1 MFSSQRVLS
10 LDSLFCYP
18 IMFSVNHAAIFV
30 WIFSPWFSWFS
41 SLALSSLLE
50 STPLSCCSA
59 STASWNVATRP
70 LSVFSLYRRFRRF
83 DIKLW
88 PLCSTD
94 SFISTLSLRRF
105 TATNI
110 EFYTVCWHD
119 SLLLV
124 DRHHHWLSTLPP
136 GDSLS
141 CQSHRRSQH
150 RHHPHHRPS
159 CILRAPHPSETH
171 ACRLPTLSSRS
182 LPPSALQPRLY
193 GASHLKSPSAITA
206 SSTTSRRP
214 RVHPAPHHRLL
225 VSALFAASFA
235 SSTSYASLSSAAIA
249 GHSRAR

>member
-1 MFSSQRVLS
+1 
-10 LDSLFCYP
+10 
-18 IMFSVNHAAIFV
+18 MFSVNHAAIFV
-30 WIFSPWFSWFS
+30 WIFSPWFPWFS
-41 SLALSSLLE
+41 SLAHSILLELTTTISSLCINHQLR
-50 STPLSCCSA
+50 CCNPAVVRLLTLPKIPAFWHQALAYSA
-59 STASWNVATRP
+59 AQIVAHHF
-70 LSVFSLYRRFRRF
+70 VF
-83 DIKLW
+83 
-88 PLCSTD
+88 
-94 SFISTLSLRRF
+94 
-105 TATNI
+105 
-110 EFYTVCWHD
+110 WHD

-124 DRHHHWLSTLPP
+124 DCHSPLTIRPHTSGRLTVPSEPSSIANTAM
-136 GDSLS
+136 
-141 CQSHRRSQH
+141 
-150 RHHPHHRPS
+150 HPHHRPS

-206 SSTTSRRP
+206 SSITSRRP

>member
-1 MFSSQRVLS
+1 MFSHVQFSTRVIFGFAILLS
-10 LDSLFCYP
+10 NHVFCQP
-18 IMFSVNHAAIFV
+18 CRHFRVDIFSVIS
-30 WIFSPWFSWFS
+30 IFS
-41 SLALSSLLE
+41 SLAHSILLE
-50 STPLSCCSA
+50 STTTISSLCINHQLRCCNPA
-59 STASWNVATRP
+59 VVRLLTAPKIPALLPQSLGLHCSPDSHFSPQTLLARLTAARWPSSSLTIRPHLRATHCPVRA
-70 LSVFSLYRRFRRF
+70 
-83 DIKLW
+83 I
-88 PLCSTD
+88 
-94 SFISTLSLRRF
+94 
-105 TATNI
+105 
-110 EFYTVCWHD
+110 
-119 SLLLV
+119 V
-124 DRHHHWLSTLPP
+124 D
-136 GDSLS
+136 
-141 CQSHRRSQH
+141 SQH
-150 RHHPHHRPS
+150 RLHPHHRPS